1 MKRKH
6 IFRAIALIL
15 SVSLMANT
23 IPAYALPQTTEE
35 SDGFQMPEGIPLP
48 TEPPSLEK
56 PSGGSGI
63 SEDELA
69 LEPPPVESEP
79 NESPIL
85 EEVEDRR
92 EVNTKHFL
100 TADHTYLAAVYPSA
114 VHYEEDGVWK
124 EIDNTLQLQSD
135 ETGSEYYGNTASDT
149 HVRFSKY
156 GTEDT
161 LASIERGGLTLSWG
175 LTGSPAQEEAAETTE
190 EEVSADEN
198 AVSESVPDPEAS
210 SNGSAAEALEVN
222 TGSEKT
228 RKEADEADS
237 YAVLGA
243 EENAASQE
251 AADENPAS
259 EAAEG
264 AKVSSPEATGEEVSP
279 DMAAAEESPSDAAVP
294 PAEAPPSVSTF
305 QVIQPPQAVM
315 PLAAEEPAMLE
326 TEEEIQVYN
335 ETCTQLPALTSV
347 GYYPEIL
354 PDIDLSYLVTSN
366 TVKEFVT
373 IKSVSAA
380 GTPLSFR
387 LAHPG
392 LGLELTEDGRILAHP
407 LEKPEDIAFEFSV
420 PYMYDAA
427 EAESYEVAYSLAAGD
442 GSSILTLVP
451 DQAWLADPERVYPVV
466 IDPSTETDKRTS
478 SIQDTFVQSK
488 YPNQSGVSQN
498 GSFYVGDSYPY
509 GVSRALIRFPN
520 LPTLSKGDMVYYAKM
535 YVWQREFSTEGQTYF
550 NIAAHMVTSDWDP
563 YTVNWNNQPSFDG
576 AALDYFRAEEV
587 ASGNT
592 IYVTPRGVDITKA
605 VRSWYAGSNY
615 GIILKSVNEAPA
627 YKEVARFFA
636 SNYPDGYASG
646 ISAEQHPGAY
656 IYYKN
661 AAGVE
666 DYWSYHEQSAG
677 RAGMGYTNDFTGNQ
691 VFIHGDAET
700 TGTRLPAS
708 VSHVYNM
715 SSSDQSSRFGNG
727 WRLSCMQELVG
738 TGNNE
743 FPYKYIDA
751 DGTEHYFYRDAKDGN
766 KLKDEDGLGWTITQ
780 ESASDYDI
788 HRKMENKD
796 GYQMVFGADGY
807 LRREIDTNGNTIL
820 YQYGPHANGNFIG
833 YIVDPTGARIDFS
846 YTENY
851 ERLAGIT
858 DSAVR
863 TTSFEYDAAGNLIKI
878 NDPDGASSTYSYE
891 GNLLK
896 EACSPDGYSVCY
908 EYANDFRVPRVS
920 KISERCGADTG
931 QSLKISYQNGS
942 TTVFED
948 CGLDGD
954 LAAAS
959 DNLITTYNF
968 DNMGRVT
975 DIYDADGNANS
986 YEYYKENL
994 TNNKLK
1000 QSGSTQRTVYNYL
1013 INPNFAPDTADTW
1026 YAKVENMDT
1035 GIGVDRVD
1043 NTGYVADT
1051 SIRVGKSVSEGSGG
1065 AAQQV
1070 SLPAGEYTFS
1080 SYVKTSE
1087 IAATSDNSG
1096 ASLQVIT
1103 SSGGQFA
1110 ERFVTGTT
1118 DASVDRGWERLSV
1131 TFQLNQ
1137 AETVTVWCGIFSATG
1152 HAWFDC
1158 LQLEEGNVANRVN
1171 MARNAGFEY
1180 LKGDQTLQ
1188 NWGLNGGTQT
1198 TGHTSPGRF
1207 GDRCGTIAGEAG
1219 ISKNIAHGIR
1229 VKGKEG
1235 DIFSLSGWVKT
1246 DAIPGHYAALAA
1258 AIIYTTGDPKWVV
1271 FNVNPYVSGWQ
1282 YLHGIVPTDD
1292 ENPTTNREYQA
1303 IHFYI
1308 FHEDQ
1313 LNPAYYDGI
1322 QLTKDNGQS
1331 YVYDSNGN
1339 LTSASNAAESS
1350 GFVYDGNQNLSRIS
1364 NPDGTSFDYI
1374 YDQKKN
1380 LTSAKSSEGVGYYY
1394 SYDANGNPT
1403 QVKVQGGANHAS
1415 ITDGRTY
1422 YIRSKTAGKYLDV
1435 EGASNEDVR
1444 NVRLN
1449 SFHGGTNQQWMVRKA
1464 SDGYYQLVTQIPNS
1478 GQVLGVDGGKNEL
1491 RANVAI
1497 YNNYFTDATKFKFKA
1512 VESGYQ
1518 ILPKCADDTKAVD
1531 FYQSNVHL
1539 WTVDEPINQIW
1550 YFEPVSGEISA
1561 APEVGKI
1568 YSIRS
1573 RFSGQLLDINGIST
1587 EPSAML
1593 MQCHPNGGL
1602 NQQFILETAGEDT
1615 YYLAPH
1621 HAPEMALEEPV
1632 GNGLVTQ
1639 QNKIPESTRQVFR
1652 FEKQSNGTYRITSTA
1667 NPAGG
1672 LTVKDASLSAG
1683 AEVWSETYTG
1693 TENQQWILEEVSG
1706 TMTSSAT
1713 YTADGR
1719 NISSVTDARGG
1730 TASNTYDAGNR
1741 LLTAET
1747 DALGNTVNYTY
1758 DPNNDRLTQVSDVN
1772 GTETVTSSYGYT
1784 GDQLTSITHNGFT
1797 YTVNYDGY
1805 GNQTSTYVG
1814 SQMLS
1819 SNTYLPHNGL
1829 LSYSD
1834 YGNGGRVGY
1843 AYDKWGRT
1851 IEKKYNDQAAY
1862 RYVYDAYGSLAR
1874 KESLLDQTVTDY
1886 QYDMI
1891 GRIVGMDSTDGQ
1903 TLRIAYDS
1911 KNRTDYVVSKV
1922 GDSSTKTR
1930 YLYGN
1935 TGANQKAGLIYG
1947 VEIDDTPAVSYAY
1960 DNMARRTG
1968 RTLDLDTDYVTSYG
1982 YLAGNE
1988 AGTTTALVE
1997 RLQSGPE
2004 TWWYAYDAVGNITSI
2019 SKGETKE
2026 AAILQ
2031 EQYVYDGL
2039 GQIIR
2044 ENSKSQDKTITYR
2057 YDGGGNLTERKE
2069 YTYSTGELGDPVQ
2082 TVAYGYGD
2090 MNWKDKLTSYDGT
2103 EITYDAIGNPLSYLG
2118 KTLIWQNGRQLAS
2131 LNDTDLTVNYAYDD
2145 SGIRIQKTVNE
2156 TETKFYLNG
2165 TVILTQMTGNE
2176 RMDFLYDE
2184 AGDLLGFK
2192 YDGNS
2197 YYYIRNLQSDITG
2210 ILNSA
2215 GEQIVSYAYDAWG
2228 KLLSVAG
2235 SAADTIGKKNPFRYR
2250 GYYYDTETGLYY
2262 LNSRYYNPEIG
2273 RYLNADKAIP
2283 GVGGDIRG
2291 YNLFSYCMNNPINM
2305 SDPNGQWPKWI
2316 QGVAN
2321 AVENLVKKAINKA
2334 INNVKAALS
2343 SKPKVSQ
2350 TTNKRPYT
2358 GKPGST
2364 YKAPNGDTRTYGP
2377 DGKPKHDYDHSDHG
2391 YPDKHPHDE
2400 NGGHNHDWENGVR
2413 GPAYSVNNDP
2423 LAGAALI
2430 TVCAIGFFL
2439 VAADDITVIGIADNF
2454 LLGPLGAGVSKGLIM
2469 IFG

>member
-175 LTGSPAQEEAAETTE
+175 LAGSPAQEEAAETTE

-228 RKEADEADS
+228 RKEADETDS

-691 VFIHGDAET
+691 VFIHTDTTT
-700 TGTRLPAS
+700 TGNRLP
-708 VSHVYNM
+708 VTLSHVYNL
-715 SSSDQSSRFGNG
+715 SNSDHSSRFGNG
-727 WRLSCMQELVG
+727 WRLNVMQQIFE
-738 TGNNE
+738 TGNTE
-743 FPYKYIDA
+743 YPYKYVDG
-751 DGTEHYFYRDAKDGN
+751 DGTEHYFYKDTKDGN
-766 KLKDEDGLGWTITQ
+766 KLKDEDGLGLTITNTGA
-780 ESASDYDI
+780 ESRTI
-788 HRKMENKD
+788 ETKD
-796 GYQMVFGADGY
+796 QYKLVFGSDSY
-807 LRREIDTNGNTIL
+807 LRQEIDPNGNEI
-820 YQYGPHANGNFIG
+820 QYTYGYHTGGNFLGHIQ
-833 YIVDPTGARIDFS
+833 DPTGAGISFS
-846 YTENY
+846 YSEDMS
-851 ERLAGIT
+851 RLTQIH
-858 DSAVR
+858 DSSGRVIH
-863 TTSFEYDAAGNLIKI
+863 FEYDAAGNLIRI
-878 NDPDGASSTYSYE
+878 TDPDEAISTYSYQ
-891 GNLLK
+891 GNCLTSVS
-896 EACSPDGYSVCY
+896 SPDGYTVSY
-908 EYANDFRVPRVS
+908 EYTNDFQVPRVS
-920 KISERCGADTG
+920 KISERCGPDTG

-954 LAAAS
+954 LSTTA

-994 TNNKLK
+994 INNKLK
-1000 QSGSTQRTVYNYL
+1000 QSGSTQKTVYNYL
-1013 INPNFAPDTADTW
+1013 INPNFAPDAADTW
-1026 YAKVENMDT
+1026 YTKLEGVTGGVGVVKVTDM
-1035 GIGVDRVD
+1035 
-1043 NTGYVADT
+1043 GYIADT
-1051 SIRVGKSVSEGSGG
+1051 SLWVGKNVAGG
-1065 AAQQV
+1065 GVGGAQQV
-1070 SLPAGEYTFS
+1070 SLPAGIYTLS
-1080 SYVKTSE
+1080 GYVKTLG
-1087 IAATSDNSG
+1087 IWGDLADKG
-1096 ASLQVIT
+1096 AYLKVIT
-1103 SSGGQFA
+1103 SSGIYA
-1110 ERFVTGTT
+1110 SDRKVTEAA
-1118 DASVDRGWERLSV
+1118 DASVDGGWERVSV
-1131 TFQLNQ
+1131 TFQLSQ
-1137 AETVTVWCGIFSATG
+1137 AETVTAWCGVFEG
-1152 HAWFDC
+1152 GGNAWFDC

-1171 MARNAGFEY
+1171 MARNGGFEF
-1180 LKGDQTLQ
+1180 LLGNQMPL
-1188 NWGLNGGTQT
+1188 NWNLSGETSGQT
-1198 TGHTSPGRF
+1198 TPGRF
-1207 GDRCGTIAGEAG
+1207 GSRCGTISGEAG
-1219 ISKNIAHGIR
+1219 ANKNMAHGIR
-1229 VKGKEG
+1229 VTGKEG
-1235 DIFSLSGWVKT
+1235 EVFSLSGWVKT
-1246 DAIPGHYAALAA
+1246 DAIPGHRTALAA
-1258 AIIYTTGDPKWVV
+1258 AVIYTNGTNKWTVL
-1271 FNVNPYVSGWQ
+1271 NVNPYVSGWQ
-1282 YLHGIVPTDD
+1282 YVHGIVLTDD
-1292 ENPTTNREYQA
+1292 ENPSTNLEYQA

-1313 LNPAYYDGI
+1313 LNPAFYDGI
-1322 QLTKDNGQS
+1322 QVTKDNGQS
-1331 YVYDSNGN
+1331 YVYDNKGN
-1339 LTSASNAAESS
+1339 LVSASSAANKS
-1350 GFVYDGNQNLSRIS
+1350 GFTYDGNSNLTKIS
-1364 NPDGTSFDYI
+1364 NPDGTSFEYT
-1374 YDQKKN
+1374 YDTKKN
-1380 LTSAKSSEGVGYYY
+1380 LTSAKNSEGVEY
-1394 SYDANGNPT
+1394 
-1403 QVKVQGGANHAS
+1403 
-1415 ITDGRTY
+1415 
-1422 YIRSKTAGKYLDV
+1422 
-1435 EGASNEDVR
+1435 
-1444 NVRLN
+1444 
-1449 SFHGGTNQQWMVRKA
+1449 
-1464 SDGYYQLVTQIPNS
+1464 
-1478 GQVLGVDGGKNEL
+1478 
-1491 RANVAI
+1491 
-1497 YNNYFTDATKFKFKA
+1497 
-1512 VESGYQ
+1512 
-1518 ILPKCADDTKAVD
+1518 
-1531 FYQSNVHL
+1531 
-1539 WTVDEPINQIW
+1539 
-1550 YFEPVSGEISA
+1550 
-1561 APEVGKI
+1561 
-1568 YSIRS
+1568 
-1573 RFSGQLLDINGIST
+1573 
-1587 EPSAML
+1587 
-1593 MQCHPNGGL
+1593 
-1602 NQQFILETAGEDT
+1602 
-1615 YYLAPH
+1615 
-1621 HAPEMALEEPV
+1621 
-1632 GNGLVTQ
+1632 
-1639 QNKIPESTRQVFR
+1639 
-1652 FEKQSNGTYRITSTA
+1652 
-1667 NPAGG
+1667 
-1672 LTVKDASLSAG
+1672 
-1683 AEVWSETYTG
+1683 TYTYDMHGNSIQTQAQG
-1693 TENQQWILEEVSG
+1693 TGEEW
-1706 TMTSSAT
+1706 MLSSAT
-1713 YTADGR
+1713 YTEDGR
-1719 NISSVTDARGG
+1719 NILTITDARGG
-1730 TASNTYDAGNR
+1730 VSTNTYDAGNR

-1758 DPNNDRLTQVSDVN
+1758 DPNNDRLTQVSAAN
-1772 GTETVTSSYGYT
+1772 GEETITSSYSYT

-1843 AYDKWGRT
+1843 TYDKWERMV
-1851 IEKKYNDQAAY
+1851 EKKYSDQAAY

-1968 RTLDLDTDYVTSYG
+1968 RTLDLGTDYVTSYG

-2103 EITYDAIGNPLSYLG
+2103 EIAYDAIGNPLSYLG

>member
-175 LTGSPAQEEAAETTE
+175 LAGSPAQEEAAETTE
-190 EEVSADEN
+190 
-198 AVSESVPDPEAS
+198 
-210 SNGSAAEALEVN
+210 
-222 TGSEKT
+222 
-228 RKEADEADS
+228 
-237 YAVLGA
+237 
-243 EENAASQE
+243 E

-478 SIQDTFVQSK
+478 SIQDTFVQSQ

-708 VSHVYNM
+708 VSHAYNM
-715 SSSDQSSRFGNG
+715 SSSNQSSRFGNG

-846 YTENY
+846 YTESY

-858 DSAVR
+858 DSAGR

-994 TNNKLK
+994 VNHKLK
-1000 QSGSTQRTVYNYL
+1000 QSGSTQKTVYNYL
-1013 INPNFAPDTADTW
+1013 TNPNLQAGVADTW
-1026 YAKVENMDT
+1026 YAKLEYIDHDV
-1035 GIGVDRVD
+1035 GV
-1043 NTGYVADT
+1043 
-1051 SIRVGKSVSEGSGG
+1051 IRVSDGGYLDQDSILVGKGVEGEGNVG
-1065 AAQQV
+1065 AAQPVQ
-1070 SLPAGEYTFS
+1070 LPSGTHTAS
-1080 SYVKTSE
+1080 VYVK
-1087 IAATSDNSG
+1087 IAADITGGNAENG
-1096 ASLQVIT
+1096 AALKIVT
-1103 SSGGQFA
+1103 SSGNRYSSRVLKKA
-1110 ERFVTGTT
+1110 T
-1118 DASVDRGWERLSV
+1118 DQQIDKGYEHLEV
-1131 TFQLNQ
+1131 TFTLEQP
-1137 AETVTVWCGIFSATG
+1137 EMVTVWGGIFGAAG
-1152 HAWFDC
+1152 RAWFDC
-1158 LQLEEGNVANRVN
+1158 FQLEEGDVANKVN
-1171 MARNAGFEY
+1171 LVRNSGFEWTSGGEV
-1180 LKGDQTLQ
+1180 L
-1188 NWGLNGGTQT
+1188 NWTPFDGVQGSWYSDG
-1198 TGHTSPGRF
+1198 GRF
-1207 GDRCGTIAGEAG
+1207 GSRSAKLEGQLNFRKQLGQEVHLTG
-1219 ISKNIAHGIR
+1219 S
-1229 VKGKEG
+1229 EG
-1235 DIFSLSGWVKT
+1235 DVFSLSGWVK
-1246 DAIPGHYAALAA
+1246 ASGMPGHFSALAA
-1258 AIIYTTGDPKWVV
+1258 AVVYTNGAIKWTILNVDP
-1271 FNVNPYVSGWQ
+1271 YISGWQ
-1282 YLHGIVPTDD
+1282 YLHGIVTTDD
-1292 ENPTTNREYQA
+1292 QNSSTALTYRA
-1303 IHFYI
+1303 IHVYI
-1308 FHEDQ
+1308 YYEDQ
-1313 LNPAYYDGI
+1313 INPGYFDEI
-1322 QLTKDNGQS
+1322 QLTKDNGNS
-1331 YVYDSNGN
+1331 YVYDGKGN
-1339 LTSASNAAESS
+1339 LVSASSAAEKS
-1350 GFVYDGNQNLSRIS
+1350 GFTYDGNSNLTKIS
-1364 NPDGTSFDYI
+1364 NPDGTSFEYT
-1374 YDQKKN
+1374 YDDKRN
-1380 LTSAKSSEGVGYYY
+1380 LTSAKSSEGVNYTYTY
-1394 SYDANGNPT
+1394 DSYGNPI
-1403 QVKVQGGANHAS
+1403 QSQVQG
-1415 ITDGRTY
+1415 T
-1422 YIRSKTAGKYLDV
+1422 
-1435 EGASNEDVR
+1435 
-1444 NVRLN
+1444 
-1449 SFHGGTNQQWMVRKA
+1449 
-1464 SDGYYQLVTQIPNS
+1464 
-1478 GQVLGVDGGKNEL
+1478 
-1491 RANVAI
+1491 
-1497 YNNYFTDATKFKFKA
+1497 
-1512 VESGYQ
+1512 
-1518 ILPKCADDTKAVD
+1518 
-1531 FYQSNVHL
+1531 
-1539 WTVDEPINQIW
+1539 
-1550 YFEPVSGEISA
+1550 
-1561 APEVGKI
+1561 
-1568 YSIRS
+1568 
-1573 RFSGQLLDINGIST
+1573 
-1587 EPSAML
+1587 
-1593 MQCHPNGGL
+1593 
-1602 NQQFILETAGEDT
+1602 
-1615 YYLAPH
+1615 
-1621 HAPEMALEEPV
+1621 
-1632 GNGLVTQ
+1632 
-1639 QNKIPESTRQVFR
+1639 
-1652 FEKQSNGTYRITSTA
+1652 
-1667 NPAGG
+1667 
-1672 LTVKDASLSAG
+1672 G
-1683 AEVWSETYTG
+1683 AERMTASASYT
-1693 TENQQWILEEVSG
+1693 S
-1706 TMTSSAT
+1706 
-1713 YTADGR
+1713 DGR

-1758 DPNNDRLTQVSDVN
+1758 DPNNDRLTQVSAVN
-1772 GTETVTSSYGYT
+1772 GTEIVTSSYGYT

-1968 RTLDLDTDYVTSYG
+1968 RTLDLGTDYVTSYG

-1988 AGTTTALVE
+1988 TGTTTALVE

-2118 KTLIWQNGRQLAS
+2118 KTLTWQNGRQLAS

-2145 SGIRIQKTVNE
+2145 SGIRIQKTVNG